1 MTLKEINKI
10 YNSDKGV
17 THNYLELYEE
27 LFYQKKEHNINLLE
41 IGVLFGNSL
50 KLWHDYFING
60 KIYGI
65 DDFSQSDGQDFYD
78 FQKVDSNQIIN
89 DLKKFERI
97 ELVIA
102 NCENERVLN
111 DILNNLKFDIIID
124 DASHKL
130 TQQKN
135 NYNFYNKFLKEDG
148 IYVCEDVQTNYDSDE
163 IINYVKTISPNKKV
177 ELYCFDIEERKDDRI
192 IVVK

>member
-102 NCENERVLN
+102 NCENERILN